1 MLGSGGSYGKF
12 REKTDPGPV
21 LTFDKRHRIS
31 VAKNGKNWQFGAV
44 KIEML

>member
-12 REKTDPGPV
+12 REKTDPAPV
-21 LTFDKRHRIS
+21 LTFDKRPRIS
-31 VAKNGKNWQFGAV
+31 VAKNCKKLEIWLG